1 VTAADVLSTQLLS
14 RLLKSAVSKVKPA
27 TLFVS
32 DRPLSEEIENTCPG
46 RWQTPPFGQLNA
58 WL

>member
-1 VTAADVLSTQLLS
+1 VTADDLLSTQLLS

-46 RWQTPPFGQLNA
+46 RWQTL
-58 WL
+58 LSDS